1 MRNRLLIAM
10 VGLVLAVLFTHD
22 IPLARHLKEIER
34 DRLITSIQR
43 DAYTI
48 SNQVS
53 PFMNLSESQR
63 KTEIHNVIDEFASS
77 SDGTAVVVDKSG
89 YLIASTAARFT
100 VGADYATRP
109 EVSAAL
115 LGSPTFGTRLSNT
128 VGGEL
133 LYVAVPVL
141 SGVLVE
147 GVVRITI
154 PTAVLDAEVQN
165 QLNGVYVAGFA
176 TVVLAI
182 LVAFIFARSV
192 SSPLIKLRKA
202 TEQLAEGNMQVFAEP
217 GGPTE
222 IKQLAKSFNEMAS
235 RIRGLLNRQKSFSAD
250 ASHQLRTPLTALRLR
265 LEQAAMSVESSPQT
279 TRSHLE
285 EALSETDR
293 LSHLVEQLLQL
304 SRAEGST
311 LQKADIDITQF
322 MEERFKEWSYL
333 AAERNVE
340 IKNEIES
347 GLVANTSA
355 IALREI
361 IDNYVDNAFDAIN
374 DSGTI
379 LFIASRLPKEIEL
392 IIRDNGK
399 GIADAQRVNAFER
412 FWRGSED
419 ANRNTGSGL
428 GLAIVAQLSQAAGL
442 KVELRESPEG
452 GVDAVLIIPG
462 AN

>member
-1 MRNRLLIAM
+1 M
-10 VGLVLAVLFTHD
+10 VGLVLVVLFTHD

-53 PFMNLSESQR
+53 PFMGLSELQR
-63 KTEIHNVIDEFASS
+63 ETEIHNVIDVFANS
-77 SDGTAVVVDKSG
+77 SDGTAIVVDKSG
-89 YLIASTAARFT
+89 YLIASTAATFT

-141 SGVLVE
+141 SGVQVE
-147 GVVRITI
+147 GVVRLTI
-154 PTAVLDAEVQN
+154 PTEVLDAEVQN

-176 TVVLAI
+176 TVLLAV

-192 SSPLIKLRKA
+192 SGPLTKLRNA
-202 TEQLAEGNMQVFAEP
+202 TEQLAEGDVQAFAQP
-217 GGPTE
+217 GGPSE

-235 RIRGLLNRQKSFSAD
+235 RIRGLLERQKSFSAD

-265 LEQAAMSVESSPQT
+265 LEQAAMSAESSPQT
-279 TRSHLE
+279 TRTHLE

-293 LSHLVEQLLQL
+293 LSHLIDQLLQL
-304 SRAEGST
+304 SRAEGAT
-311 LQKADIDITQF
+311 LQKTDIDITQF
-322 MEERFKEWSYL
+322 MKERFDEWSYL
-333 AAERNVE
+333 ASERGIEV
-340 IKNEIES
+340 KQDIES
-347 GLVANTSA
+347 DLVAHTSQVA
-355 IALREI
+355 IREI
-361 IDNYVDNAFDAIN
+361 IDNYVDNAFEATN
-374 DSGTI
+374 TSGSI
-379 LFIASRLPKEIEL
+379 WFIATRMPHEIEL

-399 GIADAQRVNAFER
+399 GIPDDQRVNAFER

-419 ANRNTGSGL
+419 ANRRTGSGL
-428 GLAIVAQLSQAAGL
+428 GLAIVAQLSQAAGMN
-442 KVELRESPEG
+442 VELRKSPTG
-452 GVDAVLIIPG
+452 GVDAVLRIPIET
-462 AN
+462 N

>member
-1 MRNRLLIAM
+1 M
-10 VGLVLAVLFTHD
+10 VGLVLVVLFTHD

-53 PFMNLSESQR
+53 PLMGPSESQR
-63 KTEIHNVIDEFASS
+63 ETEIHNVIDVFANS
-77 SDGTAVVVDKSG
+77 SDGTAIVVDKSG
-89 YLIASTAARFT
+89 YLIASTAATFT

-141 SGVLVE
+141 SGVQVE
-147 GVVRITI
+147 GVVRLTI

-176 TVVLAI
+176 TVLLAV

-192 SSPLIKLRKA
+192 SGPLTKLRNA
-202 TEQLAEGNMQVFAEP
+202 TEQLAEGDVQAFAQP
-217 GGPTE
+217 GGPSE

-235 RIRGLLNRQKSFSAD
+235 RIRGLLDRQKSFSAD

-279 TRSHLE
+279 TRTHLE
-285 EALSETDR
+285 EVLSETDR
-293 LSHLVEQLLQL
+293 LSHLIEQLLQL
-304 SRAEGST
+304 SRAEGAT
-311 LQKADIDITQF
+311 LEETDIDITQF
-322 MEERFKEWSYL
+322 MKERCEEWSYL
-333 AAERNVE
+333 ASERGIE
-340 IKNEIES
+340 IRQEIES
-347 GLVANTSA
+347 DLVAHTSA
-355 IALREI
+355 IAVREI
-361 IDNYVDNAFDAIN
+361 IDNYVDNAFEATN
-374 DSGTI
+374 TSGSI
-379 LFIASRLPKEIEL
+379 WFIASRLSHEIEL
-392 IIRDNGK
+392 VIRDSGK
-399 GIADAQRVNAFER
+399 GIPDDQRVNAFER
-412 FWRGSED
+412 FWRGSEV
-419 ANRNTGSGL
+419 ANRRTGSGL

-442 KVELRESPEG
+442 NVELRKSPTG
-452 GVDAVLIIPG
+452 GVDAVLRIPIET
-462 AN
+462 N

>member
-1 MRNRLLIAM
+1 M
-10 VGLVLAVLFTHD
+10 
-22 IPLARHLKEIER
+22 
-34 DRLITSIQR
+34 
-43 DAYTI
+43 
-48 SNQVS
+48 
-53 PFMNLSESQR
+53 
-63 KTEIHNVIDEFASS
+63 
-77 SDGTAVVVDKSG
+77 
-89 YLIASTAARFT
+89 
-100 VGADYATRP
+100 
-109 EVSAAL
+109 
-115 LGSPTFGTRLSNT
+115 
-128 VGGEL
+128 
-133 LYVAVPVL
+133 
-141 SGVLVE
+141 
-147 GVVRITI
+147 
-154 PTAVLDAEVQN
+154 
-165 QLNGVYVAGFA
+165 YVAGFA

-192 SSPLIKLRKA
+192 SGPLIKLRKV

-304 SRAEGST
+304 SRAEGAT
-311 LQKADIDITQF
+311 LQKTNIDITQF

-379 LFIASRLPKEIEL
+379 LFIASRLTKEIEL

-452 GVDAVLIIPG
+452 GVDAVLIIPS